1 MYTQVYFLRTA
12 KHIFFINAHRFDT
25 IMRRPSYSALYQR
38 LLARN
43 TQLHV
48 SYIFR
53 VHDERGYQWR
63 MHETQK
69 KAGGASGPHLKKYL
83 RLLFY
88 QTLLELLSTSA
99 RLTRLAQGL
108 TPSTV
113 WLEPPRI
120 GCPTPLHTYI
130 TTNIKNLFFLHR
142 CVYYVYMPD

>member
-1 MYTQVYFLRTA
+1 MYTQVYFLRTS

-38 LLARN
+38 PLARN
-43 TQLHV
+43 RQLHV

-53 VHDERGYQWR
+53 VHDERAKQPR

-69 KAGGASGPHLKKYL
+69 KARGASGPHLIKYL
-83 RLLFY
+83 RLCY
-88 QTLLELLSTSA
+88 QKLLELLSTSA
-99 RLTRLAQGL
+99 RLTHLAQGP
-108 TPSTV
+108 TRSTV
-113 WLEPPRI
+113 WLQPPRN

-142 CVYYVYMPD
+142 CVYHVYMPD

>member
-12 KHIFFINAHRFDT
+12 KHIFFINARRFDT

-69 KAGGASGPHLKKYL
+69 KTGGASGPHLKKYS
-83 RLLFY
+83 RLFY

-99 RLTRLAQGL
+99 RLTHLAQGL

-113 WLEPPRI
+113 WLQPPRN
-120 GCPTPLHTYI
+120 GCPTPPTYLY
-130 TTNIKNLFFLHR
+130 NYKYKKSFFST
-142 CVYYVYMPD
+142 